1 MLRTKCKV
9 RNFTKKI
16 FFSVTFEIST
26 LCVRWLL
33 RDISVTFLLISRSR
47 YEPYKERY
55 VQSVFLFQLSKFRGF
70 TNTLLYFC
78 TCFLFKVF
86 LMYVLFMSGQ
96 INPLNFLSEFE
107 LHKLLMQLPAS
118 GLAYSKVEVAQN

>member
-9 RNFTKKI
+9 RNFTKKF

-78 TCFLFKVF
+78 TYFFILSLAHVS
-86 LMYVLFMSGQ
+86 VVNMSGQ
-96 INPLNFLSEFE
+96 INPLYFLSEFKYIS
-107 LHKLLMQLPAS
+107 L
-118 GLAYSKVEVAQN
+118 